1 MPITAADTIAENW
14 PQDEAIIRSIE
25 ADFKSDWGD
34 RRQEIV
40 FIGLNINKELVT
52 ECLDK
57 CLLNDQEMGVWE
69 KIMNRTALSEE
80 QRAQRLA
87 QKFEGE
93 KLSV

>member
-1 MPITAADTIAENW
+1 ME
-14 PQDEAIIRSIE
+14 
-25 ADFKSDWGD
+25 
-34 RRQEIV
+34 
-40 FIGLNINKELVT
+40 
-52 ECLDK
+52 
-57 CLLNDQEMGVWE
+57 VWE

>member
-1 MPITAADTIAENW
+1 VTITAADTIAENW

-25 ADFKSDWGD
+25 ADFKGHWGD

-40 FIGLNINKELVT
+40 FIGLDINKKLVT

-57 CLLNDQEMGVWE
+57 CLLNDQEMEVWE